1 MNWPDQWVGQTSYWH
16 CTNIVNNQTRD
27 SYTRFFL
34 LAKIFGVIF
43 ILSRLSTCP
52 IQVQSSHVIIF
63 PLKGLI
69 VTSIEVDQT
78 WLSWFCFQR
87 SSYTLI
93 KTRVWQFELKILGC
107 AQSFWYSWSIL
118 KTRKLF
124 LPIILFLRHFAS
136 WRSLACLECH
146 RKIAK
151 NELSSDRDWMIMM
164 KETIYEDKDCD
175 GDASDGDDVPIIS
188 EAIPGFLQFSPI

>member
-1 MNWPDQWVGQTSYWH
+1 MGQTSYWH

-27 SYTRFFL
+27 SDTCFFSPCKDFWCHLHLVQAVQVSNSSSAKSCDHISIEGTDCDIHWGWSDMALMVL
-34 LAKIFGVIF
+34 LSK
-43 ILSRLSTCP
+43 
-52 IQVQSSHVIIF
+52 VIIH
-63 PLKGLI
+63 
-69 VTSIEVDQT
+69 SDQD
-78 WLSWFCFQR
+78 Q
-87 SSYTLI
+87 
-93 KTRVWQFELKILGC
+93 VWQFELKILGC

-151 NELSSDRDWMIMM
+151 NELSSDRD
-164 KETIYEDKDCD
+164 
-175 GDASDGDDVPIIS
+175 
-188 EAIPGFLQFSPI
+188 